1 MWELLIITPLDFVLV
16 SLIVII
22 VCGGWTILQSFLVV
36 EFLSLRE
43 PGSCWF
49 SPSVVI
55 LKVDVLQLG
64 IRLVQDS
71 ILVESF
77 WDVALCIEILRSDL
91 GNVHVNHV
99 RVKTINIEH
108 LFLVIAIN
116 VDRMLDMEMLVWKDY
131 LWLTIFVSW
140 GGHVVNFEIPV
151 FLGLIN
157 LEEEILSCN
166 DLIVSLS
173 SKGLT

>member
-1 MWELLIITPLDFVLV
+1 MWEFLIITPLDFVLV

-77 WDVALCIEILRSDL
+77 WDVALRIEIFRSDL
-91 GNVHVNHV
+91 GNVHVNHIG
-99 RVKTINIEH
+99 VKTINIEH

-151 FLGLIN
+151 FLSLIN

-166 DLIVSLS
+166 DFIVGLS
-173 SKGLT
+173 SKSFA

>member
-22 VCGGWTILQSFLVV
+22 VCGGWAIIQSFLVV
-36 EFLSLRE
+36 KFLSLRE

-49 SPSVVI
+49 SPSVII
-55 LKVDVLQLG
+55 LKVDVFQLG
-64 IRLVQDS
+64 IGFVHNG

-91 GNVHVNHV
+91 GNMHVNHV
-99 RVKTINIEH
+99 RVKTVDIKH
-108 LFLVIAIN
+108 LVLVITIN
-116 VDRMLDMEMLVWKDY
+116 VNWMLDMEMLVWKDY

-151 FLGLIN
+151 FLSLIN

-166 DLIVSLS
+166 DFIVGLS
-173 SKGLT
+173 SKSFG

>member
-77 WDVALCIEILRSDL
+77 WDVALRIEIFRSDL
-91 GNVHVNHV
+91 GNVHVNHIG
-99 RVKTINIEH
+99 VKTINIEH

-151 FLGLIN
+151 FLSLIN

-166 DLIVSLS
+166 DFIVGLS
-173 SKGLT
+173 SKSFA

>member
-1 MWELLIITPLDFVLV
+1 MWEFLIITPLDFVLV

-49 SPSVVI
+49 SPPVVI

-77 WDVALCIEILRSDL
+77 WDVALRIEIFRSDL
-91 GNVHVNHV
+91 GNVHVNHIG
-99 RVKTINIEH
+99 VKTINIEH

-151 FLGLIN
+151 FLSLIN

-166 DLIVSLS
+166 DFIVGLS
-173 SKGLT
+173 SKSFA